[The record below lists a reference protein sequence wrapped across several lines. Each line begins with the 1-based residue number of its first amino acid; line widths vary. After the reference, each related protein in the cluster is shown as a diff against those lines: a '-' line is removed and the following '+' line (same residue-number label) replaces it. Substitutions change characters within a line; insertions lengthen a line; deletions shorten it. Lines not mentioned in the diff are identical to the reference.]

1 MCLQCAA
8 WLGKSPTCRR
18 HVGPT
23 AKSRHIWPTG
33 PRRADTIS
41 FPTHF
46 CVSGIA
52 DFLQIFSKYQRY
64 IRSNHRTNWYINIKQ
79 SVQPGYFFAPL
90 TYYIILSTQSRN
102 ILLYQETASHNIA
115 SHNFCRRLI
124 HINQYQDECSSS
136 APCWSCYSK

>member
-1 MCLQCAA
+1 MAMYLGECPVYTVMLIGRWSSDAFLRYIRKQVMEFSHNVSKKCSSSKTTATFQTSTTKSKKMTRECAMIRTTPT

-64 IRSNHRTNWYINIKQ
+64 VRSNHRTNWY
-79 SVQPGYFFAPL
+79 V
-90 TYYIILSTQSRN
+90 
-102 ILLYQETASHNIA
+102 
-115 SHNFCRRLI
+115 
-124 HINQYQDECSSS
+124 
-136 APCWSCYSK
+136 